1 MEEGWKEVFMTAHEY
16 KAAMASNILENEGI
30 KSIIINQQDSA
41 YKVFGNFV
49 VYTSEENYEK
59 DVHSQQVHHMKY

>member
-16 KAAMASNILENEGI
+16 KATMAAGILENEGI
-30 KSIIINQQDSA
+30 KAVVMNQQDSA

-49 VYTSEENYEK
+49 VYTAEENYERAVELLK
-59 DVHSQQVHHMKY
+59 NLKN